1 LIGAGVVPVRF
12 RLPIMALGGAAL
24 VVGMWLGLVRLGWG
38 LYGPGL
44 PPTLPGMHGAFM
56 VGSFFGTLIGLERAV
71 ALGRRWAYLAPLL
84 SAMSGV
90 ALLAGLPR
98 EVGAGLLSLG
108 SLGLVVV
115 YVVVLKMQPTLFIV
129 TMAAG
134 AVAWLG
140 GNLLWRAGWPAYSLV
155 YWWVG
160 FLVLT
165 IAGERLE
172 LSRVLRL
179 PARARA
185 MFAGAMGLFGAGL
198 LLSAFAPDAGARVAG
213 LGLLA
218 LAGWL
223 GLHDVAWRTVRQKG
237 LTRFMAVSLLVGY
250 VWLGIGGALAA
261 VFGELSAG
269 PRYDAVLHCLFLGFV
284 FSMVFAHAPV
294 ILPAVTGA
302 AVPYRPVFYAHLALL
317 HASLVVRVVGDL
329 TGWTDGRQWG
339 GMANVAAVVL
349 FVASTGWAVASVRRA
364 KSRGRSRHYGSLPGK
379 P

>member
-1 LIGAGVVPVRF
+1 MERDVVPVRF
-12 RLPIMALGGAAL
+12 RLPLMALGGLSL

-44 PPTLPGMHGAFM
+44 PPSLPGMHGAFM

-84 SAMSGV
+84 SALSGV

-98 EVGAGLLSLG
+98 EVGAALLSL
-108 SLGLVVV
+108 SALGLLAI
-115 YVVVLKMQPTLFIV
+115 YAVVLRMQPTLFIA
-129 TMAAG
+129 TMAFG
-134 AVAWLG
+134 AASWLG
-140 GNLLWRAGWPAYSLV
+140 GNLLWLAGWPVYGLV
-155 YWWVG
+155 YWWAG

-179 PARARA
+179 GAGARAA
-185 MFAGAMGLFGAGL
+185 FAGAMALFGVGL
-198 LLSAFAPDAGARVAG
+198 LLSTFVADAGARIAG

-218 LAGWL
+218 LATWL
-223 GLHDVAWRTVRQKG
+223 GLHDVARRTVRQKG
-237 LTRFMAVSLLVGY
+237 LTRFIAVALLLGY
-250 VWLGIGGALAA
+250 VWLGIGGVLAA
-261 VFGELSAG
+261 VFGELTAG
-269 PRYDAVLHCLFLGFV
+269 PRYDAVLHSLFLGFV
-284 FSMVFAHAPV
+284 FSMVFAHAPI

-317 HASLVVRVVGDL
+317 HASLMLRVASDL
-329 TGWTDGRQWG
+329 MGWADGRQWG

-349 FVASTGWAVASVRRA
+349 FLASTAWAVASARRA
-364 KSRGRSRHYGSLPGK
+364 KNTGQSRRYDSVPRTS
-379 P
+379 

>member
-1 LIGAGVVPVRF
+1 
-12 RLPIMALGGAAL
+12 MALGGLSL

-44 PPTLPGMHGAFM
+44 PPSLPGMHGAFM

-84 SAMSGV
+84 SALSGV

-98 EVGAGLLSLG
+98 EVGAALLSL
-108 SLGLVVV
+108 SALGLLAI
-115 YVVVLKMQPTLFIV
+115 YAVVLRMQPTLFIA
-129 TMAAG
+129 TMAFG
-134 AVAWLG
+134 AASWLG
-140 GNLLWRAGWPAYSLV
+140 GNLLWLAGWPVYGLV
-155 YWWVG
+155 YWWAG

-179 PARARA
+179 GAGARAA
-185 MFAGAMGLFGAGL
+185 FAGAMALFGVGL
-198 LLSAFAPDAGARVAG
+198 LLSTFVADAGARIAG

-218 LAGWL
+218 LATWL
-223 GLHDVAWRTVRQKG
+223 GLHDVARRTVRQKG
-237 LTRFMAVSLLVGY
+237 LTRFIAVALLLGY
-250 VWLGIGGALAA
+250 VWLGIGGVLAA
-261 VFGELSAG
+261 VFGELTAG
-269 PRYDAVLHCLFLGFV
+269 PRYDAVLHSLFLGFV
-284 FSMVFAHAPV
+284 FSMVFAHAPI

-317 HASLVVRVVGDL
+317 HASLILRVASDL
-329 TGWTDGRQWG
+329 TGWADGRQWG

-349 FVASTGWAVASVRRA
+349 FLASTAWAVASARRA
-364 KSRGRSRHYGSLPGK
+364 KSTGQSRRYDSVPRTS
-379 P
+379 

>member
-1 LIGAGVVPVRF
+1 MVPVRL
-12 RLPIMALGGAAL
+12 RLPLLALGGLAL
-24 VVGMWLGLVRLGWG
+24 VTGMWLGLVRLGWG

-44 PPTLPGMHGAFM
+44 PPSLPAMHGALM

-84 SAMSGV
+84 SGLSGV
-90 ALLAGLPR
+90 ALLVGLPR
-98 EVGAGLLSLG
+98 EVGAVLLSLS
-108 SLGLVVV
+108 SLMLVAI
-115 YVVVLKMQPTLFIV
+115 YAVVLRMQFALFTV
-129 TMAAG
+129 TMALG

-140 GNLLWRAGWPAYSLV
+140 GNLLWLSGRPVYGLV
-155 YWWVG
+155 YWWAG

-179 PARARA
+179 GSRARA
-185 MFAGAMGLFGAGL
+185 AFAGAMALFGVGL
-198 LLSAFAPDAGARVAG
+198 LLSTFAADAGARVAG

-218 LAGWL
+218 LSLWL
-223 GLHDVAWRTVRQKG
+223 GLNDVARRTVRQKG
-237 LTRFMAVSLLVGY
+237 LTRFIAVSLLLGY
-250 VWLGIGGALAA
+250 VWLGVGGVLAA

-284 FSMVFAHAPV
+284 FSMVFAHAPI

-302 AVPYRPVFYAHLALL
+302 AVPYRPLFYAHLALL
-317 HASLVVRVVGDL
+317 HASLVVRVAGDL
-329 TGWTDGRQWG
+329 TGWADGRQWG

-349 FVASTGWAVASVRRA
+349 FVASTAWAVATARRA
-364 KSRGRSRHYGSLPGK
+364 KSEGRSRRYDSLPGT